1 MADLFEDKAEGWD
14 ERPVPQQISQGVFAA
29 IEANVPLSPDLAVL
43 DFAKANGLMAEQK
56 EVEAELASLDGG
68 EEDAAEAAKRAWL
81 AKQEA
86 NK

>member
-43 DFAKANGLMAEQK
+43 DFGAGTGLIAGKLAPHVERILAVEG
-56 EVEAELASLDGG
+56 EVAVYAINRC
-68 EEDAAEAAKRAWL
+68 RA
-81 AKQEA
+81 
-86 NK
+86 

>member
-43 DFAKANGLMAEQK
+43 DFGAGTSSRLRAFLSAWWPRIKPGGLLLVHSTLTNQVGPA
-56 EVEAELASLDGG
+56 
-68 EEDAAEAAKRAWL
+68 
-81 AKQEA
+81 
-86 NK
+86 